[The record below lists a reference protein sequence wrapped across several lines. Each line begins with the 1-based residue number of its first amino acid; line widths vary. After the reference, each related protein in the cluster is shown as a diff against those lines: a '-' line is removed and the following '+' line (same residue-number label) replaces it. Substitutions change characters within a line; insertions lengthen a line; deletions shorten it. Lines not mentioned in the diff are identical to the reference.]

1 MLRKMVIAIVITI
14 SLVIPALAANAQA
27 ATEKRVTSLENSSQ
41 VMREDLGNTKLELDT
56 TREKL
61 DATRTELQKSL
72 DAEAQARLDLDK
84 RLVALTKLLENEIQA
99 RGETDKMVAELQTE
113 MANKQMAID
122 NLQQELARERLARQ
136 EAETK
141 LAAAISSNS
150 RKDNKDQ
157 TITYGLSALLAGL
170 ALSNGK

>member
-1 MLRKMVIAIVITI
+1 MLRKMTIAIVLTL
-14 SLVIPALAANAQA
+14 SLVLPALAANAPG
-27 ATEKRVTSLENSSQ
+27 ATEKRVTSLENATQ

-56 TREKL
+56 TRE
-61 DATRTELQKSL
+61 DLQKSL
-72 DAEAQARLDLDK
+72 ATEAQARLDLDK
-84 RLVALTKLLENEIQA
+84 RMAALTKLLEDEIKM
-99 RGETDKMVAELQTE
+99 RGETDKLVAELQTE
-113 MANKQMAID
+113 MANKQLAID
-122 NLQQELARERLARQ
+122 NLQQELARERQSRQ
-136 EAETK
+136 DAETK